1 MGSHLPQ
8 PDRGILGDEEKAQ
21 YGIKGLNDSSDTQTP
36 AFRQTS
42 DSDDAVGEVRRVNSD
57 LLRQKELE
65 GEANFRRLGWK
76 RLTIVLIV
84 EAVALG
90 SLSLPGAFADLG
102 MVAGVIC
109 SISLGM
115 IAMYASYV
123 VGQMKLKFPEIS
135 HYADAGR
142 LMFGKW
148 GYEIFGA
155 MFTMQL
161 IFIVGS
167 HVLTG
172 KIMWDNITAGGNG
185 TCSIVFSVVSA
196 IILFLV
202 AIPPSFA
209 EVAILG
215 YIDFV
220 SIIAAILITMVATG
234 IQASHADGGLAAVEW
249 SAWPRE
255 DISVAR
261 AFIAI
266 CNIVFAYSFALCQFS
281 FMDEMHTPAD
291 FPKSILTL
299 GTLEIVLYTITGA
312 VIYAFVGPSVASP
325 ALLSAGPTVS
335 KIAFG
340 VALPVIFISG
350 SINTVV
356 VGRYLHGRMFRN
368 SVIRY
373 VNTPMGWG
381 TWLALDAVVTVI
393 AWVVAEAIP
402 FFSDLLAI
410 SSSLFISGFTFYL
423 PSIMWFMFIKE
434 GKWSDRHNWL
444 YTFLNVLCFVIG
456 IIVLVVGT
464 YSSIVDIVSCPHAF
478 CGRSRANRIHR
489 WTGTRR
495 ATSPRPTAAPS
506 PATERGH
513 DFLLDTLFLWV
524 MVKRLMKCGANMGAG
539 VTCRTWLAVGSFCNS
554 ASGGNTIVIFF
565 LVAFKPRRLKRVSRG
580 YPFTGTDERRRWV
593 CWEHF
598 VHLFCV
604 LARRGLG
611 DGFIRYRAE
620 VLYIRGSDSRTSGF
634 E

>member
-8 PDRGILGDEEKAQ
+8 TNRGDILGDEEKAQ
-21 YGIKGLNDSSDTQTP
+21 YGSKGLNDSSDTPTP
-36 AFRQTS
+36 AFHQTS

-57 LLRQKELE
+57 ILRQKELE

-115 IAMYASYV
+115 VAMYASYV

-220 SIIAAILITMVATG
+220 SIIAAILITIIATG
-234 IQASHADGGLAAVEW
+234 IQASNADGGLAAVEW

-464 YSSIVDIVSCPHAF
+464 YSSIVDIVSCPYLF
-478 CGRSRANRIHR
+478 F
-489 WTGTRR
+489 RR
-495 ATSPRPTAAPS
+495 A
-506 PATERGH
+506 
-513 DFLLDTLFLWV
+513 
-524 MVKRLMKCGANMGAG
+524 
-539 VTCRTWLAVGSFCNS
+539 
-554 ASGGNTIVIFF
+554 
-565 LVAFKPRRLKRVSRG
+565 
-580 YPFTGTDERRRWV
+580 
-593 CWEHF
+593 
-598 VHLFCV
+598 
-604 LARRGLG
+604 
-611 DGFIRYRAE
+611 
-620 VLYIRGSDSRTSGF
+620 
-634 E
+634 